1 MQSAADS
8 GVKRPASPS
17 SLPFSVR
24 PLAPQIGA
32 EIGGLDLSRPLAEAT
47 FEALEAAWHAHCV
60 LLFRGQTLTEGEQ
73 VAFAERFGPLSKLAL
88 MKFKD
93 RHPAVMF
100 VSNIRENGELIGAL
114 PDGEMFFHSDQCY
127 MERPAKATLLYA
139 IEIPAQGGN
148 TLFANMYRAYET
160 LPDALKR
167 KIAGRRAMNIAEY
180 NIGTINSSAI
190 ERLDNPDPNTRR
202 HAHPM
207 VRTHPATGRKALYV
221 NRLLSAYVEGM
232 PRGESDALLRSLFD
246 HQEQPGFAYEHAW
259 KPGDLV
265 IWDNRCTV
273 HARTD
278 FDASERRLLR
288 RVIVLGETPV

>member
-1 MQSAADS
+1 MMNTATDS
-8 GVKRPASPS
+8 DVKRPA

-32 EIGGLDLSRPLAEAT
+32 EIAGIDLSRPLAGET
-47 FEALEAAWHAHCV
+47 FEAIESAWHAHCV
-60 LLFRGQTLTEGEQ
+60 LLFRGQTLTEAQQ
-73 VAFAERFGPLSKLAL
+73 VAFSERFGALSKLAL

-127 MERPAKATLLYA
+127 VERPAKATLLYA
-139 IEIPAQGGN
+139 IEIPSQGGN
-148 TLFANMYRAYET
+148 TLFANTYRAYET
-160 LPDALKR
+160 LPDALQR
-167 KIAGRRAMNIAEY
+167 KIEGRRAMNIAEY

-190 ERLDNPDPNTRR
+190 ERLNGPDANTKRY
-202 HAHPM
+202 AHPM
-207 VRTHPATGRKALYV
+207 VRTHPVTGRKALYV
-221 NRLLSAYVEGM
+221 NRLLTAYVEGM
-232 PRGESDALLRSLFD
+232 PREESEAVLKALFD
-246 HQEQPGFAYEHAW
+246 HQEQAGFVYEHVW
-259 KPGDLV
+259 QPGDLV

-273 HARTD
+273 HARTN